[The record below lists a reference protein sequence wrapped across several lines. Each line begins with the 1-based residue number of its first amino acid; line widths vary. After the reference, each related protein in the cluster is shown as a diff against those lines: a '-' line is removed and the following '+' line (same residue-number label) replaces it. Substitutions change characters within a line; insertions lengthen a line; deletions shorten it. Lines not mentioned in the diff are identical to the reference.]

1 MTLLKGAIETLRA
14 QGVTVTRASFPPE
27 PLPGLLTVNGGELTE
42 MQVIDYAQ
50 RQQQHLPREFA
61 QALMDGIADGSLY
74 VRS

>member
-1 MTLLKGAIETLRA
+1 MTQLKGAIEILRL
-14 QGVTVTRASFPPE
+14 QGVTVTRASFPPD
-27 PLPGLLTVNGGELTE
+27 PLPGLFTVNDRELTE

-61 QALMDGIADGSLY
+61 QVLMDGIADGSLY

>member
-1 MTLLKGAIETLRA
+1 MSLLKGAIETLRA
-14 QGVTVTRASFPPE
+14 QGVTVTRAEFPPE
-27 PLPGLLTVNGGELTE
+27 PLPGLYTVNDRELTE

-61 QALMDGIADGSLY
+61 QVLAGGIADGSLY